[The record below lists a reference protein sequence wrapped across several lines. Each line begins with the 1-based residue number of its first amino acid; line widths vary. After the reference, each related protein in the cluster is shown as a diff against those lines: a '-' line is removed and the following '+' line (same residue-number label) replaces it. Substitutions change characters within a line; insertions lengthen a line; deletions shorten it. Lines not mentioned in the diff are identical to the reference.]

1 MLEMQL
7 TIILLKKNKPTLFSA
22 FKRLAVALPLLF
34 IAPIVITIGFK
45 ALKKDGDFLLL
56 IIGLL
61 LGIIAIMITAFGLI
75 KVSRSLFEKDREH
88 DQN

>member
-1 MLEMQL
+1 
-7 TIILLKKNKPTLFSA
+7 LKENKSSLFSA
-22 FKRLAVALPLLF
+22 FKRLAIALPLLF

-45 ALKKDGDFLLL
+45 ALKKDGNFLLL

-75 KVSRSLFEKDREH
+75 KVSRALFDKDK
-88 DQN
+88 

>member
-1 MLEMQL
+1 MKE
-7 TIILLKKNKPTLFSA
+7 NKSSLFSA
-22 FKRLAVALPLLF
+22 FKRLAIALPLLF

-45 ALKKDGDFLLL
+45 ALKKDGNFLLL

-75 KVSRSLFEKDREH
+75 KVSRALFDKDK
-88 DQN
+88 